1 MRNDLPIIGLVGC
14 FLCSQEFGCSLMV
27 LGEFLVVLSW
37 VWVFSDVF
45 EYSQKFLVLLAIFRC
60 SLKVGFA

>member
-1 MRNDLPIIGLVGC
+1 
-14 FLCSQEFGCSLMV
+14 MV